1 MRAIIATG
9 IFLSCSLACLRDE
22 NFDREYR
29 RQTHSSFQVTDVFGA
44 AQLIKHLLKHSQDLK
59 ELFKDPM
66 DILRATMIVGGIAAV
81 VKVSLMG
88 AQAIGMKIPEV
99 AAKIYKRSIS
109 WWMRKLGWPEG
120 FDHEQL
126 LTWETVFEHM
136 MITLCGGSIRAEQ
149 SKELRPDYWY
159 YYRDSVIDMMIYMQ
173 DYLLTHRR
181 YYRAKQL
188 QDKREAVLGM
198 RTVEDNNDH
207 ICFMVDVIVRS
218 LGHIV
223 NMCKDTNSSQEVDV
237 VHIKKIG
244 GNVLVL
250 CKQVRLMIH
259 GGTRQWQHQHEYYDF
274 MEQPWLPSIDYTN
287 QI

>member
-1 MRAIIATG
+1 MRVILAAG
-9 IFLSCSLACLRDE
+9 IFLSCSLACIRDE
-22 NFDREYR
+22 NFDRDYR
-29 RQTHSSFQVTDVFGA
+29 RQAHPSFQVTDVFGA

-88 AQAIGMKIPEV
+88 AQALGMKIPEV
-99 AAKIYKRSIS
+99 AAKIYKRTVS

-136 MITLCGGSIRAEQ
+136 MVTLCGDSIRAEQ
-149 SKELRPDYWY
+149 TKELKPENWF
-159 YYRDSVIDMMIYMQ
+159 YYRDSVIDMFIYMQ
-173 DYLLTHRR
+173 DYLLTHQR
-181 YYRAKQL
+181 YYRVKQL
-188 QDKREAVLGM
+188 QNKKGKAVLEI

-207 ICFMVDVIVRS
+207 ICFMVDIIVRS

-223 NMCKDTNSSQEVDV
+223 NMCKEARSSSEIDI
-237 VHIKKIG
+237 VHIKKVG

-259 GGTRQWQHQHEYYDF
+259 GVNRQWQYQHEYYDF
-274 MEQPWLPSIDYTN
+274 MEQPWMPIDYTN